1 MRTVTLMDEQ
11 TVMEKQRNRRTRTI
25 LVIGIAFV
33 AVGLLFCLA
42 TQITTLHHYTQYCPD
57 GNGGVIPI
65 QRSDAPPTVGDE
77 PHSVPSTPELGTERE
92 KTSEMKYCSY
102 CGQQTAAD
110 SSFCEKCGKR
120 VK

>member
-1 MRTVTLMDEQ
+1 MDEQ

-65 QRSDAPPTVGDE
+65 QRSDAAFPYLSLWVPGVILLIVG
-77 PHSVPSTPELGTERE
+77 PVVIIF
-92 KTSEMKYCSY
+92 
-102 CGQQTAAD
+102 
-110 SSFCEKCGKR
+110 SFIIMRRNKR
-120 VK
+120 CLPGEG